1 MIMEWTI
8 VITLLGGGLAG
19 SLLTTGWSTWKSRM
33 QKMSC
38 HYMEDD
44 ILSKI
49 PQLNDANEVQQNLH
63 LKRFKIINTT
73 NRDITNFKIFFQFD
87 STAIITE
94 CYSQSK
100 EGFNR
105 QKIKTNKTNPN
116 EAEAQVRNFNRGD
129 SIDYTFKVA
138 NVSENKY
145 YVTEANCIGFRIICT
160 DKRTD
165 SKKIKSERSDQVLI
179 IKK

>member
-1 MIMEWTI
+1 MIMELTI
-8 VITLLGGGLAG
+8 LFTLLGGGLAG
-19 SLLTTGWSTWKSRM
+19 SLLTNFWSSWKSRM

-38 HYMEDD
+38 HYIEDD

-49 PQLNDANEVQQNLH
+49 PQVNGANEVQQNLH

-73 NRDITNFKIFFQFD
+73 NRDIQDFRIFFQFD

-105 QKIKTNKTNPN
+105 QRIKPNKTNPN

-129 SIDYTFKVA
+129 KIEYTFKVA

-145 YVTEANCIGFRIICT
+145 YVTESNCIGFRIECS

-165 SKKIKSERSDQVLI
+165 TKKIKSELSSQVLI
-179 IKK
+179 KRK

>member
-19 SLLTTGWSTWKSRM
+19 SLLTNGWNSWQTRM
-33 QKMSC
+33 QKMDC

-49 PQLNDANEVQQNLH
+49 PQVNDANEVHQNLH

-73 NRDITNFKIFFQFD
+73 NRDIPTFRIIFQFD

-105 QKIKTNKTNPN
+105 Q
-116 EAEAQVRNFNRGD
+116 
-129 SIDYTFKVA
+129 
-138 NVSENKY
+138 
-145 YVTEANCIGFRIICT
+145 RI
-160 DKRTD
+160 
-165 SKKIKSERSDQVLI
+165 
-179 IKK
+179 

>member
-1 MIMEWTI
+1 MIMEWSI

-19 SLLTTGWSTWKSRM
+19 SFLTNGWNLWKSRM
-33 QKMSC
+33 QKMAC

-73 NRDITNFKIFFQFD
+73 NTDIPDFRIIFQFD

-105 QKIKTNKTNPN
+105 QKIKPNKTNPN

-129 SIDYTFKVA
+129 SIEYTFKVA

-145 YVTEANCIGFRIICT
+145 YVTEANCIGFRMKCT

-179 IKK
+179 KRK

>member
-1 MIMEWTI
+1 MEWN
-8 VITLLGGGLAG
+8 VFFSLLGGGLAG
-19 SLLTTGWSTWKSRM
+19 SLLTNGWSTWKSRM
-33 QKMSC
+33 QKMAC
-38 HYMEDD
+38 YYLEDD

-49 PQLNDANEVQQNLH
+49 PQVNDANEIQQNLH

-73 NRDITNFKIFFQFD
+73 NRDIQDFKIFFQFD

-100 EGFNR
+100 EGYNR
-105 QKIKTNKTNPN
+105 QKIKANKTNQN

-129 SIDYTFKVA
+129 SIEYTFKVA

-145 YVTEANCIGFRIICT
+145 YVTEANCTGFKISCS

-165 SKKIKSERSDQVLI
+165 SKKVKSERSDQVLI
-179 IKK
+179 IRK

>member
-19 SLLTTGWSTWKSRM
+19 SLLTNGWNSWQTRM
-33 QKMSC
+33 QEMDC

-49 PQLNDANEVQQNLH
+49 PQVNDANEVHQNLH

-73 NRDITNFKIFFQFD
+73 NRDIPTFRIIFQFD

-105 QKIKTNKTNPN
+105 QRIKQNRTNPN
-116 EAEAQVRNFNRGD
+116 EAEALVRNFNRGD
-129 SIDYTFKVA
+129 SIEYTFKVA

-145 YVTEANCIGFRIICT
+145 YVTEADCIGFRIKCT

-165 SKKIKSERSDQVLI
+165 SKKIKSEKSDQVLI
-179 IKK
+179 IRK

>member
-1 MIMEWTI
+1 MIMEWSI
-8 VITLLGGGLAG
+8 IFSLLGGGLAG
-19 SLLTTGWSTWKSRM
+19 SLLTTVWSTWKSRI

-38 HYMEDD
+38 HYIEDD

-49 PQLNDANEVQQNLH
+49 PQLNDENEVQQNLH

-73 NRDITNFKIFFQFD
+73 NRDITDFKIFFQFD

-105 QKIKTNKTNPN
+105 QKIKSNKTNVN

-129 SIDYTFKVA
+129 SIEYTFKVA

-145 YVTEANCIGFRIICT
+145 YVTETNCIGFKITCT

-165 SKKIKSERSDQVLI
+165 SKKIKSERSNQVLI
-179 IKK
+179 TRK